1 MNTFLPTLVSS
12 CRVAEMVSRTWDTF
26 LLSWNIFQIASFVE
40 PEFYFTGRYY
50 NLAYALRY
58 VMVFFKASN
67 FSFNFFI
74 YCNMST
80 RYRETLSDIFRQC
93 VRKRKETV

>member
-1 MNTFLPTLVSS
+1 MTCGRDGESQVN
-12 CRVAEMVSRTWDTF
+12 TF
-26 LLSWNIFQIASFVE
+26 LLSWNTFQIASFVE

-50 NLAYALRY
+50 NLAYALRN
-58 VMVFFKASN
+58 VVVFFKASN
-67 FSFNFFI
+67 VSCNFFI
-74 YCNMST
+74 YYNMST